1 MRVVSTAAPQ
11 QEREQERE
19 RRLTRIRSGE
29 LTDAKRKPIPRR
41 AHPAQD
47 PLGFGTPPA
56 VPALYDG
63 YVRRPDLVSRLRQAS
78 DYPLVL
84 VLAPAGYAKTSGA
97 RRMGR

>member
-1 MRVVSTAAPQ
+1 MRVESTAAPQ

-29 LTDAKRKPIPRR
+29 LTDAKRKPIPGR

-78 DYPLVL
+78 D
-84 VLAPAGYAKTSGA
+84 TSARARPRARRLREDQCA